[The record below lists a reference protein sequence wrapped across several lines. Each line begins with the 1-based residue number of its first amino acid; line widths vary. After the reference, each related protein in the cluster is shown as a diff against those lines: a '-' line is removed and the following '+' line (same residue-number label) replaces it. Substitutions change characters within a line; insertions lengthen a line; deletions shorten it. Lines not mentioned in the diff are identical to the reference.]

1 MAADRF
7 DELIAAATA
16 AREQAYVPYSGFRV
30 GAALLAGGRI
40 FSGVNIENASFPIS
54 VCAERNATAA
64 MVLAGERRIEAV
76 AVVTDADAP
85 TPPCGGCRQALWEFG
100 YETDPIVVCSTL
112 GGTRIES
119 KLSGL
124 LPGAFGPGSF
134 SPEPG

>member
-1 MAADRF
+1 MTTDRI
-7 DELIAAATA
+7 DELVAAATA
-16 AREQAYVPYSGFRV
+16 AREQAYVPYSGFKV

-40 FSGVNIENASFPIS
+40 FAGVNIENASFPIS

-64 MVLAGERRIEAV
+64 LVLAGERRIDAV
-76 AVVTDADAP
+76 AVVTDALDP

-100 YETDPIVVCSTL
+100 HETDPLVVCATL
-112 GGTRIES
+112 GGRRIEHR
-119 KLSGL
+119 LSEL